1 MKLNTN
7 DMKQGIIILSSLLIF
22 SIFSVFPQ
30 MKAPQDW
37 VGYEEVMGVKNNLR
51 FYNFDVTLIESS
63 APANVFWPEDDINF
77 KFQVV
82 NNTQEPIDTDAKIHI
97 IRYGTKGI
105 PTIVF
110 DIIYRYRNICI
121 TIRCN

>member
-1 MKLNTN
+1 
-7 DMKQGIIILSSLLIF
+7 
-22 SIFSVFPQ
+22 

-82 NNTQEPIDTDAKIHI
+82 NNTQEPID
-97 IRYGTKGI
+97 Y
-105 PTIVF
+105 
-110 DIIYRYRNICI
+110 
-121 TIRCN
+121 